1 MCMLMKM
8 ILQRLK
14 NVSTGNKGK
23 IAKMKFL
30 NKQGTIPSTTQ
41 LEELA
46 FNMRVESLSNIT
58 EEME

>member
-1 MCMLMKM
+1 MIFLCMLMKM

-30 NKQGTIPSTTQ
+30 NKQGKIPSTTQ

-46 FNMRVESLSNIT
+46 FNMRVESLI
-58 EEME
+58 